1 MHLDG
6 GVMGHY
12 YKAIVR
18 SILLYYGGAETWIKQ
33 QPEEYA
39 KSSDVPSELRKVVH
53 HNTIYQAKE

>member
-1 MHLDG
+1 
-6 GVMGHY
+6 MGHY